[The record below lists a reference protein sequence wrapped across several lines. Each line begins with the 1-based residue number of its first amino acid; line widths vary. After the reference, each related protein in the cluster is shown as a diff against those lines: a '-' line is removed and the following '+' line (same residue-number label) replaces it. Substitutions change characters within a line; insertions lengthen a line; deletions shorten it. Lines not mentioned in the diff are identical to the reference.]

1 MNLPNNSAPK
11 FIVFLDFDGVLHPLR
26 ASEHEKFKP
35 EAIQSVNRILDELEA
50 NIVLSTA
57 WRMDFGIEKF
67 NKWFKDRIIDS
78 TPVHELNLQ
87 KQHPRFHEIMDFLKN
102 REWLHVP
109 WVAIDDKRSHFPCNS
124 PAYIT
129 DANVG
134 ITDQDADN
142 IILIGQSM
150 KFAQRALLE
159 RGAVLN
165 ANLQI

>member
-11 FIVFLDFDGVLHPLR
+11 FIVFLDFDGVLHPTS
-26 ASEHEKFKP
+26 ASEHEKFRP
-35 EAIQSVNRILDELEA
+35 EAIQTVNRILDELEA

-78 TPVHELNLQ
+78 TPVHELNF
-87 KQHPRFHEIMDFLKN
+87 KTEHCRFHEVMDFLKS

-109 WVAIDDKRSHFPCNS
+109 WVAIDDKRSHFPTNS

-129 DANVG
+129 DAEIG
-134 ITDQDADN
+134 ITSKDADH
-142 IILIGQSM
+142 IILIGQSV
-150 KFAQRALLE
+150 KFAQRSLLE
-159 RGAVLN
+159 HVSRRGYRD
-165 ANLQI
+165 

>member
-1 MNLPNNSAPK
+1 MNRPNNSAPK

-78 TPVHELNLQ
+78 TPIHELDL
-87 KQHPRFHEIMDFLKN
+87 KTEHCRFHEIMDFLKS

-109 WVAIDDKRSHFPCNS
+109 WIAIDDKRTHFPCNS

-129 DANVG
+129 DGKTG
-134 ITDQDADN
+134 ITDKDADT

-150 KFAQRALLE
+150 KFAQRSLL
-159 RGAVLN
+159 G
-165 ANLQI
+165 QIDC